1 MKRNL
6 TALLVSSVLA
16 AGGSTLAAAETTY
29 RYVDGDTFRIARA
42 PDWNLGATEGFCRL
56 RVYVDDRAR
65 IQLRGDQ
72 LVVATENGKRST
84 DRGSMCNQPLPLG
97 HVEDFRVTTEH
108 ARGSI
113 VEVTPPDR
121 RNNFT
126 GALTI
131 EDPQN
136 GGDIYEVVVAW
147 RNLPSAP
154 IAVAPVQVAPVAVNN
169 PIPRYDELRACQD
182 RVRSEF
188 LTRNRDFDAY
198 LEFTGPAAREDIGPA
213 RERVRGD
220 AWARN
225 RDESRPLTYECEL
238 NHRTNRVLS
247 ASYELGTRAR
257 VSSLR

>member
-6 TALLVSSVLA
+6 TALLVTVALA
-16 AGGSTLAAAETTY
+16 AGASTLAAAEAY
-29 RYVDGDTFRIARA
+29 RYGEGESYRVARA
-42 PDWNLGATEGFCRL
+42 PDWNVAATEGFCRL

-72 LVVATENGKRST
+72 LVVVTEKGHRSM
-84 DRGSMCNQPLPLG
+84 DRGSMCNQPLPYG
-97 HVEDFRVTTEH
+97 HVADFRVTTEN

-121 RNNFT
+121 RNDFT

-147 RNLPSAP
+147 RNPPAAP
-154 IAVAPVQVAPVAVNN
+154 IAVAPVELDRVAAN
-169 PIPRYDELRACQD
+169 PIPHYDELRACQD

-213 RERVRGD
+213 RERIRGD

-225 RDESRPLTYECEL
+225 RDESRPITYECEL

-247 ASYELGTRAR
+247 ATYELWTRSR
-257 VSSLR
+257 VSASR

>member
-1 MKRNL
+1 MNRNL
-6 TALLVSSVLA
+6 TALLVSSALA
-16 AGGSTLAAAETTY
+16 AAGSAGAAETTY
-29 RYVDGDTFRIARA
+29 RYVDNDSFRVARA
-42 PDWNLGATEGFCRL
+42 PEWNVAASEGFCRL
-56 RVYVDDRAR
+56 RIYVDDRAR
-65 IQLRGDQ
+65 VQLRGDQ

-84 DRGSMCNQPLPLG
+84 DRGSMCNQPLPFG
-97 HVEDFRVTTEH
+97 HVDDFRVTTEH

-113 VEVTPPDR
+113 AEVSPPDR

-147 RNLPSAP
+147 RNP
-154 IAVAPVQVAPVAVNN
+154 APVRVAPVAVND
-169 PIPRYDELRACQD
+169 PIPHYDEMRACQD

-198 LEFTGPAAREDIGPA
+198 LEFTGPAARDDVGA
-213 RERVRGD
+213 NRERIRGD

-225 RDESRPLTYECEL
+225 RDESRPLTYECML
-238 NHRTNRVLS
+238 NDRTNRVLS
-247 ASYELGTRAR
+247 ASYELGTRSR

>member
-6 TALLVSSVLA
+6 TALAVASALVA
-16 AGGSTLAAAETTY
+16 AGSTLAAAETTY
-29 RYVDGDTFRIARA
+29 RYVDGDSFRLAHA
-42 PDWNLGATEGFCRL
+42 PDWNVAATEGFCRL

-72 LVVATENGKRST
+72 LVVATESGKRST
-84 DRGSMCNQPLPLG
+84 DRGSMCNQPLPYG

-136 GGDIYEVVVAW
+136 GGDIYELVVAW
-147 RNLPSAP
+147 RNPR
-154 IAVAPVQVAPVAVNN
+154 PVDVAPVAPVVVND
-169 PIPRYDELRACQD
+169 PIPHYDEMRACQD

-198 LEFTGPAAREDIGPA
+198 LEFTGPAVRDEVGPN
-213 RERVRGD
+213 RERIRGD

-225 RDESRPLTYECEL
+225 RDESRPITYECVL
-238 NHRTNRVLS
+238 NDRTNRVLS
-247 ASYELGTRAR
+247 ATYEVGTRAR